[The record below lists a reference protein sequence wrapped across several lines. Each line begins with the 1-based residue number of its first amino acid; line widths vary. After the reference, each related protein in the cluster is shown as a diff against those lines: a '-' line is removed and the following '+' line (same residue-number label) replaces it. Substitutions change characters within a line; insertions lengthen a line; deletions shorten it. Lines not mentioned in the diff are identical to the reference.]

1 MPDEPV
7 FITLLVTEVLERL
20 QIPYLIGG
28 SFASTAYGRVRTTQ
42 DADIVAKMEPGH
54 VRLLVQA
61 LGDDF
66 YVDEVMIHEA
76 IKRNTSFNL
85 IHFQTMFKVD
95 IFIPKG
101 RPFDEQQLS
110 RRLERVIDED
120 SGRKAYFASAE
131 DTILSKLEW
140 FRMGGGVSE
149 QQWRDIQGVLQLR
162 KDELDIVYLRTWAAT
177 LHVGDLLEQ
186 ALQEAEQ

>member
-42 DADIVAKMEPGH
+42 DADIVAKMEPRH
-54 VRLLVQA
+54 VRFLVQA
-61 LGDDF
+61 LGGEF
-66 YVDEVMIHEA
+66 YADEIMIHEA

-85 IHFQTMFKVD
+85 IHLQTMFKVD
-95 IFIPKG
+95 IFIPRA

-131 DTILSKLEW
+131 DTILAKLEW
-140 FRMGGGVSE
+140 FRMGGEVSE
-149 QQWRDIQGVLQLR
+149 QQWRDIKGVLQLQ
-162 KDELDIVYLRTWAAT
+162 KDKLDVTYLRKWAAT
-177 LHVGDLLEQ
+177 LRVSDLLER